1 VDPGFKSRKVSHHL
15 LDFHAM
21 FQEPGM
27 IYEYRA
33 CLTTKLRRC
42 PTQPQNSKDA
52 MLSS

>member
-27 IYEYRA
+27 IYEYR
-33 CLTTKLRRC
+33 RC